1 MNNLE
6 ISNQVSIFKQES
18 LFGIAFNIY
27 GTVDNP
33 LFLAKDVAD
42 WIGHS
47 NVSKMVSDSDLL
59 DDESV
64 KIRIST
70 LTNSYSALAL
80 TEDGLYQVLLKSQK
94 PIAKQFQKGIKEIL
108 KSIRKHGAYLTP
120 KKIEEVL
127 LSPDTLIKLATNLK
141 EEQQRRIIAES
152 KIEELTPKAEYAEN
166 VLTSNNTI
174 SITQIAKDYGMS
186 GVTLNKKL
194 NLMGVI
200 YRVNNQWVL
209 YKKHEGKGYTK
220 SLTYCDEFGRS
231 YMRTEWTQKGRQF
244 IDSLIRH

>member
-47 NVSKMVSDSDLL
+47 NVTDMVSRVDVEEVTKLNL
-59 DDESV
+59 GGLRGES
-64 KIRIST
+64 
-70 LTNSYSALAL
+70 NFL
-80 TEDGLYQVLLKSQK
+80 TENGLYEVLMQSRK
-94 PIAKQFQKGIKEIL
+94 PIAKEFKKGIKEIL

-120 KKIEEVL
+120 QKIEEVL

-141 EEQQRRIIAES
+141 EEQQRRIVAES

-200 YRVNNQWVL
+200 YKVNNQWVL

>member
-1 MNNLE
+1 METTN
-6 ISNQVSIFKQES
+6 VGIFKQES

-27 GTVDNP
+27 GTAENP

-42 WIGHS
+42 WIGYSDS
-47 NVSKMVSDSDLL
+47 NVSKMVQ
-59 DDESV
+59 SV
-64 KIRIST
+64 EDNEKVRNIITT
-70 LTNSYSALAL
+70 LGGKQEMWML
-80 TEDGLYQVLLKSQK
+80 TEDGLYEVLMQSRK
-94 PIAKQFQKGIKEIL
+94 PIAKEFKKGIKEIL

-120 KKIEEVL
+120 QKIEEVL

-141 EEQQRRIIAES
+141 EEQQRRILAES

-209 YKKHEGKGYTK
+209 YKRHEGKGYTK